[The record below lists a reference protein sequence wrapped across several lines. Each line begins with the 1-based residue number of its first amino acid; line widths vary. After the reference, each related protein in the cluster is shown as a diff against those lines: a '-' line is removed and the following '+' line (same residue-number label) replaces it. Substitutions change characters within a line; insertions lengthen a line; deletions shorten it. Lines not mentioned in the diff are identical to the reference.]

1 MELAFATLVG
11 DILLHTWER
20 GAVMSVEPRRVA
32 KTEVWTDWESRVVNG
47 LFPLRR
53 FLGGSNHSAVFLTEC
68 KAENL
73 PEAAIKF
80 VPADT
85 LHAEAQLVQWGTAAT
100 LSHPHLVRLF
110 DVGRC
115 QFGGRAFLYVVMEY
129 AEQTLAQILPKRA
142 LSPDEA
148 LEMMLPTLDALTFLH
163 QNSLVHGQLKP
174 SNFLVVKDQL
184 KLSSDTIRASGS
196 SANNSINAGSA
207 ATGTASDIWDLGIT
221 LVEALTQRTP
231 IWTDERSETA
241 ILPVSLPLGFV
252 DTVRRCL
259 SRNPANRPSVVELE
273 ARYNPA
279 PHLSVASAAHTAA
292 DEEPHEATP
301 SQQSPQRSLL
311 VPVVAAVFLLALGAF
326 AYLRYLQSHSNS
338 QQVAVLAQAAS
349 QEASSPPPDSRAAT
363 AARAATADGTSAL
376 PALPARS
383 AVPIPVAHS
392 AIVSQGNA
400 APTVPIQAASHLASA
415 PATQSLA
422 TPQPTTPGS
431 AATPTSAATPG
442 SAATPTSAAALTSAA
457 APASARALT
466 SAAAPAYRPPAQ
478 PAPPLTTDSPAILH
492 EETPDVPPAIT
503 ARIRG
508 HVKVTVRVLVDPYGK
523 VVGEFMENAG
533 PSRYFARLASDAAG
547 KWQFIETDNRNSRVW
562 LLRFEFTRGGTA
574 VQATTAQ

>member
-1 MELAFATLVG
+1 
-11 DILLHTWER
+11 
-20 GAVMSVEPRRVA
+20 MSVEPRRVA
-32 KTEVWTDWESRVVNG
+32 KTEVWTDWESRVING
-47 LFPLRR
+47 QFPLRR
-53 FLGGSNHSAVFLTEC
+53 FLGGSDHSAVFLTEY

-73 PEAAIKF
+73 PDAAIKF

-85 LHAEAQLVQWGTAAT
+85 LHAEAQLVQWGAAAT

-163 QNSLVHGQLKP
+163 QNSLVHGHLKP
-174 SNFLVVKDQL
+174 SNFLVVNDQL
-184 KLSSDTIRASGS
+184 KLSSDTIRASGTTLS
-196 SANNSINAGSA
+196 GGSANGNTNAGSA

-273 ARYNPA
+273 ARYKPA

-292 DEEPHEATP
+292 DEEPHETTP

-311 VPVVAAVFLLALGAF
+311 VPVVAVVFLLALGAF
-326 AYLRYLQSHSNS
+326 AYLRYLQSHPDSE
-338 QQVAVLAQAAS
+338 QVAAPAQTAS
-349 QEASSPPPDSRAAT
+349 QEVSSPPAGSGAD
-363 AARAATADGTSAL
+363 TADSTSAL
-376 PALPARS
+376 PASS
-383 AVPIPVAHS
+383 AVPAPAAHS

-400 APTVPIQAASHLASA
+400 APTVP
-415 PATQSLA
+415 
-422 TPQPTTPGS
+422 TT
-431 AATPTSAATPG
+431 AATSTSAEP
-442 SAATPTSAAALTSAA
+442 PH
-457 APASARALT
+457 PPR
-466 SAAAPAYRPPAQ
+466 PRPPQ
-478 PAPPLTTDSPAILH
+478 SP
-492 EETPDVPPAIT
+492 
-503 ARIRG
+503 
-508 HVKVTVRVLVDPYGK
+508 
-523 VVGEFMENAG
+523 
-533 PSRYFARLASDAAG
+533 
-547 KWQFIETDNRNSRVW
+547 
-562 LLRFEFTRGGTA
+562 
-574 VQATTAQ
+574 

>member
-1 MELAFATLVG
+1 
-11 DILLHTWER
+11 
-20 GAVMSVEPRRVA
+20 MSVEPRRVA
-32 KTEVWTDWESRVVNG
+32 KTEVWTDWESRVING

-53 FLGGSNHSAVFLTEC
+53 FLGGSDHSAVFLTEY

-73 PEAAIKF
+73 PDASIKF

-142 LSPDEA
+142 LSPEEA
-148 LEMMLPTLDALTFLH
+148 LEMMLPTLDVLTFLH
-163 QNSLVHGQLKP
+163 QNSLVHGHLKP
-174 SNFLVVKDQL
+174 SNFLVVNDQL
-184 KLSSDTIRASGS
+184 KLSSDTIRGSGS
-196 SANNSINAGSA
+196 SVSGNINAGSA
-207 ATGTASDIWDLGIT
+207 ATGTASDVWDLGIT

-231 IWTDERSETA
+231 IWTDDRSETA

-279 PHLSVASAAHTAA
+279 PHLSVASAAHPAA
-292 DEEPHEATP
+292 DEEPHETTS

-326 AYLRYLQSHSNS
+326 AYLRYLQSHSDS
-338 QQVAVLAQAAS
+338 QQVAAPAQVSS
-349 QEASSPPPDSRAAT
+349 QQASSPPADSRAAT
-363 AARAATADGTSAL
+363 ADGASAL
-376 PALPARS
+376 PASSAMPAP
-383 AVPIPVAHS
+383 AAHS
-392 AIVSQGNA
+392 AIVSQGDA
-400 APTVPIQAASHLASA
+400 APTVPTTAASQRASA
-415 PATQSLA
+415 PATQSSTAIPRSA
-422 TPQPTTPGS
+422 TPAS
-431 AATPTSAATPG
+431 AAATATPG
-442 SAATPTSAAALTSAA
+442 PAVTPTSAAAPTSTASPASAAVSPSAA
-457 APASARALT
+457 ASASAAT
-466 SAAAPAYRPPAQ
+466 AAKTLRPAQPPPAPAYRPPAQ
-478 PAPPLTTDSPAILH
+478 PAPPLETASPAVVH
-492 EETPDVPPAIT
+492 EETPDVPHVIS

-523 VVGEFMENAG
+523 VVGEFMESPG
-533 PSRYFARLASDAAG
+533 PSRYFARLASDTAE
-547 KWQFIETDNRNSRVW
+547 KWQFIETDNRSPRVW
-562 LLRFEFTRGGTA
+562 LLRFEFTRGGTT
-574 VQATTAQ
+574 VQAATAQ

>member
-1 MELAFATLVG
+1 
-11 DILLHTWER
+11 
-20 GAVMSVEPRRVA
+20 MSVEPRRVA

-53 FLGGSNHSAVFLTEC
+53 FLGGSNHSAVFLTEY

-115 QFGGRAFLYVVMEY
+115 QFGGRAFLFVVMEY

-196 SANNSINAGSA
+196 SANNSIIAGST

-231 IWTDERSETA
+231 IWTDERSEMA

-259 SRNPANRPSVVELE
+259 SRNPANRPSVIELE

-292 DEEPHEATP
+292 DEEPHETTP

-326 AYLRYLQSHSNS
+326 AYLRYLQGYSNS
-338 QQVAVLAQAAS
+338 QQVAVLAQTAS
-349 QEASSPPPDSRAAT
+349 QEVSSPPPGSRAAT
-363 AARAATADGTSAL
+363 AAPAATADGTSAP
-376 PALPARS
+376 PALPASS
-383 AVPIPVAHS
+383 AVP
-392 AIVSQGNA
+392 
-400 APTVPIQAASHLASA
+400 AP
-415 PATQSLA
+415 
-422 TPQPTTPGS
+422 
-431 AATPTSAATPG
+431 
-442 SAATPTSAAALTSAA
+442 
-457 APASARALT
+457 
-466 SAAAPAYRPPAQ
+466 PAYRPPAL
-478 PAPPLTTDSPAILH
+478 PAPPLATDSPAILH
-492 EETPDVPPAIT
+492 EETPDIPHAIT

-547 KWQFIETDNRNSRVW
+547 KWQFIETDSRNSRVW

-574 VQATTAQ
+574 VQVTTAQ

>member
-1 MELAFATLVG
+1 
-11 DILLHTWER
+11 
-20 GAVMSVEPRRVA
+20 MSVEPRRVA

-53 FLGGSNHSAVFLTEC
+53 FLGGSNHSAVFLTEY

-73 PEAAIKF
+73 PDAAIKF

-85 LHAEAQLVQWGTAAT
+85 LHAEARLVQWGAAAT
-100 LSHPHLVRLF
+100 LSHPHLARLF

-115 QFGGRAFLYVVMEY
+115 QFGGRAFLFVVMEY

-148 LEMMLPTLDALTFLH
+148 LEMLLPTLDALTFLH
-163 QNSLVHGQLKP
+163 QNSLMHGQLKP
-174 SNFLVVKDQL
+174 SNFLVVNDQL
-184 KLSSDTIRASGS
+184 KLSSDTIRPAGS
-196 SANNSINAGSA
+196 SANGSPNGGTLTA
-207 ATGTASDIWDLGIT
+207 GTASDVWDLGIT
-221 LVEALTQRTP
+221 VVEALTQRTP

-259 SRNPANRPSVVELE
+259 SRNPANRPTVMELE
-273 ARYNPA
+273 ARYKPA

-292 DEEPHEATP
+292 DEESRETTP
-301 SQQSPQRSLL
+301 SQPSPQRSLL

-338 QQVAVLAQAAS
+338 EQVTVLAQDAS
-349 QEASSPPPDSRAAT
+349 HEVSVIPASAAAT
-363 AARAATADGTSAL
+363 VTPG
-376 PALPARS
+376 P
-383 AVPIPVAHS
+383 AVPP
-392 AIVSQGNA
+392 
-400 APTVPIQAASHLASA
+400 ASA
-415 PATQSLA
+415 P
-422 TPQPTTPGS
+422 
-431 AATPTSAATPG
+431 
-442 SAATPTSAAALTSAA
+442 
-457 APASARALT
+457 
-466 SAAAPAYRPPAQ
+466 APAYRPPAQ
-478 PAPPLTTDSPAILH
+478 PSLPLATASPAILH
-492 EETPDVPPAIT
+492 EETPDIPHAISQ
-503 ARIRG
+503 RIRG

-562 LLRFEFTRGGTA
+562 LLHFEFARGGTT

>member
-1 MELAFATLVG
+1 
-11 DILLHTWER
+11 
-20 GAVMSVEPRRVA
+20 MSVEPRRVA

-53 FLGGSNHSAVFLTEC
+53 FLGGSNHSAVFLTEY

-73 PEAAIKF
+73 PDAAIKF

-85 LHAEAQLVQWGTAAT
+85 LHAEAQLVQWGAAAT

-115 QFGGRAFLYVVMEY
+115 QFGGRAFLFVVMEY

-148 LEMMLPTLDALTFLH
+148 LEMLLPTLDALTFLH

-196 SANNSINAGSA
+196 SADGNINAGSA
-207 ATGTASDIWDLGIT
+207 ATGTASDVWDLGIT
-221 LVEALTQRTP
+221 IVEALTQRTP

-252 DTVRRCL
+252 ETVRRCL
-259 SRNPANRPSVVELE
+259 SRNPANRPTVMELE
-273 ARYNPA
+273 ARYKPA
-279 PHLSVASAAHTAA
+279 PHLSVSSAAQTAA
-292 DEEPHEATP
+292 DEEPHETTP

-326 AYLRYLQSHSNS
+326 VYLRYLQSHSNS
-338 QQVAVLAQAAS
+338 QQIEAPAQDQS
-349 QEASSPPPDSRAAT
+349 QQVSPLPAGSRAD
-363 AARAATADGTSAL
+363 TADGTSAL
-376 PALPARS
+376 PAPS
-383 AVPIPVAHS
+383 AATAPTAHS
-392 AIVSQGNA
+392 AIASEGNA
-400 APTVPIQAASHLASA
+400 APTATVPAPAAS
-415 PATQSLA
+415 
-422 TPQPTTPGS
+422 
-431 AATPTSAATPG
+431 
-442 SAATPTSAAALTSAA
+442 
-457 APASARALT
+457 
-466 SAAAPAYRPPAQ
+466 PAYRPPAQ
-478 PAPPLTTDSPAILH
+478 PSLPLATASPAILH
-492 EETPDVPPAIT
+492 QETPDVPHAISE
-503 ARIRG
+503 RIRG
-508 HVKVTVRVLVDPYGK
+508 HVKVTVRVLVDPNGK

-547 KWQFIETDNRNSRVW
+547 QWQFIETDNRNPRVW

-574 VQATTAQ
+574 IQATTAQ

>member
-1 MELAFATLVG
+1 
-11 DILLHTWER
+11 
-20 GAVMSVEPRRVA
+20 MSVEPRRVA

-85 LHAEAQLVQWGTAAT
+85 LHAEAQLVQWGMAAT

-196 SANNSINAGSA
+196 SANNSTSAGSA

-279 PHLSVASAAHTAA
+279 PHLSVASAAHTAT

-311 VPVVAAVFLLALGAF
+311 VPVVAAGFLLALGAF
-326 AYLRYLQSHSNS
+326 AYLRYLQSHFNS

-376 PALPARS
+376 PALP
-383 AVPIPVAHS
+383 
-392 AIVSQGNA
+392 
-400 APTVPIQAASHLASA
+400 
-415 PATQSLA
+415 
-422 TPQPTTPGS
+422 
-431 AATPTSAATPG
+431 
-442 SAATPTSAAALTSAA
+442 
-457 APASARALT
+457 
-466 SAAAPAYRPPAQ
+466 
-478 PAPPLTTDSPAILH
+478 TDSPAILH

>member
-1 MELAFATLVG
+1 
-11 DILLHTWER
+11 
-20 GAVMSVEPRRVA
+20 MSVEPRRVA
-32 KTEVWTDWESRVVNG
+32 KTEVWTDWESRVING

-53 FLGGSNHSAVFLTEC
+53 FLGGSDHSAVFLTEY

-73 PEAAIKF
+73 PVAAIKF

-115 QFGGRAFLYVVMEY
+115 QFGGRAFLFVVMEY
-129 AEQTLAQILPKRA
+129 AEQTLAQILPMRA

-174 SNFLVVKDQL
+174 SNFLVVNDQL

-207 ATGTASDIWDLGIT
+207 AAGTASDVWDLGIT

-273 ARYNPA
+273 ARYKPA

-292 DEEPHEATP
+292 DEESHETTP

-326 AYLRYLQSHSNS
+326 AYLRYLQSHSIS
-338 QQVAVLAQAAS
+338 QQVVALAQVAS
-349 QEASSPPPDSRAAT
+349 HSASLPADT
-363 AARAATADGTSAL
+363 AEVTSAL
-376 PALPARS
+376 PAAPAPVVDS
-383 AVPIPVAHS
+383 AT
-392 AIVSQGNA
+392 VSQGA
-400 APTVPIQAASHLASA
+400 VAPTVPTAAAPPLPSA
-415 PATQSLA
+415 PATQSPA
-422 TPQPTTPGS
+422 TPQP
-431 AATPTSAATPG
+431 ATPTS
-442 SAATPTSAAALTSAA
+442 SATSASA
-457 APASARALT
+457 T
-466 SAAAPAYRPPAQ
+466 APAYRPPAQ
-478 PAPPLTTDSPAILH
+478 PSLPLATASPAILH
-492 EETPDVPPAIT
+492 EETPDVPHAISE
-503 ARIRG
+503 RIRG

-533 PSRYFARLASDAAG
+533 PSRYFARLASEAAG
-547 KWQFIETDNRNSRVW
+547 KWQFIETDNRSPRVW
-562 LLRFEFTRGGTA
+562 LLRFEFTRGAIA